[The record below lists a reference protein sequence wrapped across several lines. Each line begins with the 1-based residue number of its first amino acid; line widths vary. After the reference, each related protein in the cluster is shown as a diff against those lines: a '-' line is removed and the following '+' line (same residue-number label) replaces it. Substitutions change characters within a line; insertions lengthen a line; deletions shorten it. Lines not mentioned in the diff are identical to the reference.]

1 MKRNCRADKND
12 WLEKK
17 GEEAKEAANKNDSKT
32 LYIIIKDLTGKKT
45 SSNVPIRDKK

>member
-1 MKRNCRADKND
+1 MKRNCRTDKND

-17 GEEAKEAANKNDSKT
+17 GEEAKEAANKNDAKT

-45 SSNVPIRDKK
+45 SSNVPIRDEK